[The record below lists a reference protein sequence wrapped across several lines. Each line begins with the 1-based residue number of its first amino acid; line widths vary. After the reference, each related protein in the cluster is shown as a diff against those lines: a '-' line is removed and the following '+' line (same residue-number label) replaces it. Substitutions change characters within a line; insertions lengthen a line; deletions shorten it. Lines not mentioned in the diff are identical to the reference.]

1 MRKVVVMAGMT
12 HTRLHRLEQ
21 LNLAQVRALDREH
34 TIVIIPVGM
43 LEEHGD
49 HLPLGTDNYAVDAL
63 VMAAVAWLLES
74 DPDLHVLLL
83 PLIPYGTDPVD
94 NRRSDLFR
102 NAGSVW
108 VSGETLK
115 RIIVEITEHMVRYG
129 FQYIFPVGFHG
140 GAEQSVTL
148 KQACDEVRAR
158 HPGVRM
164 YEPMG
169 YVLAGAE
176 LDVQPGLATLLG
188 RLLTPHEEVALRGS
202 VHASMFETSLMLA
215 FEPELVSRLYR
226 TLRTISWDQMY
237 SMPDWPGYVGAA
249 PAHASAEVGAAVVRW
264 RGVRAA
270 ALIRRAMHGEDLSS
284 LPRHPMWYET
294 EQENSQ
300 PEVPPPDLAEMP
312 SGSAAEPSPDLVEE
326 PGDATQPDALE
337 EGVVSA
343 PTPPPDRTK
352 PMMRRPSS
360 ESADAPPDEEGEPD

>member
-1 MRKVVVMAGMT
+1 MR
-12 HTRLHRLEQ
+12 TRLHRLEQ

-49 HLPLGTDNYAVDAL
+49 HLPLGTDNYAANAL
-63 VMAAVAWLLES
+63 AMAAVAWLLDS
-74 DPDLHVLLL
+74 DPDLHILAL
-83 PLIPYGTDPVD
+83 PLIPFGTDPVD
-94 NRRSDLFR
+94 NRRTDLFKT
-102 NAGSVW
+102 AGSVW
-108 VSGETLK
+108 ISAETLK
-115 RIIVEITEHMVRYG
+115 QIIVEVSEHMVRYG
-129 FQYIFPVGFHG
+129 FRYIFPLGFHG

-148 KQACDEVRAR
+148 KEACDEIREQ
-158 HPGVRM
+158 HPDVQM

-176 LDVQPGLATLLG
+176 LNVQPGLATLLG
-188 RLLTPHEEVALRGS
+188 RPLTPHEEVALRGS
-202 VHASMFETSLMLA
+202 MHASMFETSLMLA

-270 ALIRRAMHGEDLSS
+270 ALIKRVMEGEDISE
-284 LPRHPMWYET
+284 LPRHPRWYDID
-294 EQENSQ
+294 ENDDML
-300 PEVPPPDLAEMP
+300 PEESPPDLSSVPVDSEAFH
-312 SGSAAEPSPDLVEE
+312 
-326 PGDATQPDALE
+326 
-337 EGVVSA
+337 SA

-352 PMMRRPSS
+352 PMMHRPAD
-360 ESADAPPDEEGEPD
+360 ESAEEDNET